1 MLETSGVGRAG
12 FRGWRARRIV
22 GAEGARSPAWSQ
34 AGRSPRPEI
43 AEPARRA
50 ERAEPEIVKAR
61 KLIEIHGNLAA
72 LSEQMLG
79 TEGASGSDNRA
90 DGRGADAD
98 HRHSPGVPGGGR
110 VCDDVLSPAAAAGAS
125 ASSAAAKAGESGFS
139 RCILGWAVQYLGITK
154 HSRPYVSSDNRT
166 PAQSRASNAGVPA
179 GVPCPVRRHRPR
191 PRSLQRVPR
200 LVQPGRPSL
209 RDRADVPRRVP
220 PRPAAHQV
228 RTRAVSP
235 RLKGSGARRGGIL
248 YPVPSFTHTH
258 THAPEEIPDRRRLG
272 RHIRAPSRFPDRDAI
287 KSALERGDLAR
298 ATVPPRSSAVHAP
311 GAVLLPGL
319 RGIGLATAS
328 QRGKASHSI
337 RAGTRERS
345 AQPKSLS
352 PG

>member
-50 ERAEPEIVKAR
+50 ERAEPELVKAR

-154 HSRPYVSSDNRT
+154 HTRGRT
-166 PAQSRASNAGVPA
+166 SRATTAP
-179 GVPCPVRRHRPR
+179 
-191 PRSLQRVPR
+191 LLRVE
-200 LVQPGRPSL
+200 
-209 RDRADVPRRVP
+209 
-220 PRPAAHQV
+220 HQ
-228 RTRAVSP
+228 T
-235 RLKGSGARRGGIL
+235 LE
-248 YPVPSFTHTH
+248 Y
-258 THAPEEIPDRRRLG
+258 RLG
-272 RHIRAPSRFPDRDAI
+272 FPARFDDIAHARGHCNVFHDWYNQADRHS
-287 KSALERGDLAR
+287 
-298 ATVPPRSSAVHAP
+298 
-311 GAVLLPGL
+311 
-319 RGIGLATAS
+319 GIGLM
-328 QRGKASHSI
+328 
-337 RAGTRERS
+337 
-345 AQPKSLS
+345 S
-352 PG
+352 PGAFHHGQPLTKCEHEPSHRG